1 MFNLKDSKVFR
12 IVSRG
17 AIEYWEAG
25 GLAALG
31 FVDHAFVTRRGGVSG
46 GPFSSL
52 NASFRVGD
60 REEDVRR
67 NLALVG
73 EAFAIPQE
81 RLVLMDQVHGDRIRI
96 VDSDEPPPACIPAC
110 DGLITARPGVAL
122 AVRTADCVPLF
133 FVDRVRRVIGTAHAG
148 WRGTAL
154 GMAAKMVD
162 AFVEGFASRPEDILV
177 AVGPAVGPC
186 CYQVDAPVHAA
197 LTARAG
203 ADGFLRPCREEGRW
217 MLDLALANRLQ
228 IGGRG
233 VPEANILSAD
243 LCTAC
248 RQELFFSH
256 RASGGCTG
264 RQVNF
269 LMLRGADNR
278 KNA

>member
-1 MFNLKDSKVFR
+1 MFHVRHK
-12 IVSRG
+12 G

-25 GLAALG
+25 EFSALG
-31 FVDHAFVTRRGGVSG
+31 FVEHAFCSRRGGVSEG
-46 GPFSSL
+46 AFSSL
-52 NASFRVGD
+52 NVGLRVGD

-67 NLALVG
+67 NLAIVG
-73 EAFAIPQE
+73 EAFTIPHGC
-81 RLVLMDQVHGDRIRI
+81 LVLMGQVHGDRIRVI
-96 VDSDEPPPACIPAC
+96 DGDEPPPACIPAC

-133 FVDRVRRVIGTAHAG
+133 FVDRVRRIIGAAHAG

-154 GMAAKMVD
+154 GMAARMVD
-162 AFVEGFASRPEDILV
+162 AFVEGFASRPEDILI

-186 CYQVDAPVHAA
+186 CYQVDAPVSAA
-197 LTARAG
+197 LMARAG
-203 ADGFLRPCREEGRW
+203 ADRFLRPCPERGRW

-228 IGGRG
+228 IRERG
-233 VPEANILSAD
+233 VPDGNILSAG

-256 RASGGCTG
+256 RASRGRAG
-264 RQVNF
+264 RQSNF
-269 LMLRGADNR
+269 LMLREEDPR